1 MAEQLDVFLGKETKP
16 FLEKLF
22 HSMKTNEY
30 LTAVA
35 PTIETEVQKE
45 KTPPVTSSQ
54 SSVATSASSSGT
66 ARRISRIEPES
77 ATNKTA
83 ASKSKSQEPVLKSL
97 TTEGRDLK
105 RRRNSNRSKSR
116 SRSKSKSRSES
127 AERMERIRRSRSRDR
142 RMVERD
148 AREKLSRPNRSPPP
162 MRRYNHHKNH
172 RTSPYHHSGNNNRM
186 PRSRSSSPVSFR
198 KSPPRA
204 DEGFNKLNS
213 KRCRDF
219 DEKGYCMRGET
230 CPWDH
235 GVDPVV
241 LDPTLAINTPSIAIR
256 NAPMHSEYN
265 PDAPDLWNR
274 GPSDFSSNRMQ
285 MPVPAPRPPFGF
297 GYRSGPPG
305 FAPLPGMGQ
314 RDLLIPVPV
323 NDPNRPGDMSGKR
336 RFDNDDINGNQE
348 NQKRKLPMNARLGPR
363 MNQGGQNTAPNC
375 SLELRKIPRGLNVI
389 SHLNDHFSKFGKIT
403 NIQIAY
409 EGDPEAAIIT
419 FNSHAEA
426 NVAYRSTEAV
436 LNNRFIKVF
445 WHSGSGNG
453 ENQTMNGPSGSLP
466 KVSEL
471 SFRKYPVT
479 TTTAQSC
486 ATNTTTQ
493 ADSTN
498 IKTEPTSSSEA
509 QMPGGQTIAAKGT
522 TTYIN
527 SASAAAQ
534 QAQRMKSVKLI
545 QKKRKEQ
552 HKVVVEL
559 AQGLYHKK
567 QELLT
572 RNIDNM
578 KKLIVKL
585 EKTDQLDPQRL
596 QLLSTVKVLQTQ
608 IDNLKKELDSDS
620 VKIGAKTHP
629 SLQIRKTKEQQQKEL
644 LDCELELISKE
655 QQGDNDTYEV
665 TKRYLDLQKSMKHTG
680 FAVPGSRAPIR
691 QQRYGSTSVDRRPT
705 GIKIIGFALS
715 ESDAILGHFKVFYCI
730 PTCSALFEFSF

>member
-1 MAEQLDVFLGKETKP
+1 
-16 FLEKLF
+16 
-22 HSMKTNEY
+22 
-30 LTAVA
+30 
-35 PTIETEVQKE
+35 
-45 KTPPVTSSQ
+45 
-54 SSVATSASSSGT
+54 
-66 ARRISRIEPES
+66 
-77 ATNKTA
+77 
-83 ASKSKSQEPVLKSL
+83 
-97 TTEGRDLK
+97 
-105 RRRNSNRSKSR
+105 
-116 SRSKSKSRSES
+116 
-127 AERMERIRRSRSRDR
+127 MERIRRSRSRDR

-148 AREKLSRPNRSPPP
+148 AREKIGRTNRSSPGP
-162 MRRYNHHKNH
+162 RRYNHNRNH
-172 RTSPYHHSGNNNRM
+172 RASPYHHAMNANRM
-186 PRSRSSSPVSFR
+186 ARSRSVSPVAAGRKSSPSR
-198 KSPPRA
+198 
-204 DEGFNKLNS
+204 DEGFGAKLNS

-241 LDPTLAINTPSIAIR
+241 LDPTLAINTPSTAIR

-274 GPSDFSSNRMQ
+274 GPSDFSSNRMHF
-285 MPVPAPRPPFGF
+285 PVPVPRPPFGF

-314 RDLLIPVPV
+314 RELIPVPV
-323 NDPNRPGDMSGKR
+323 VDPNRPGDMQGKR
-336 RFDNDDINGNQE
+336 RFDNDDMQQGQE
-348 NQKRKLPMNARLGPR
+348 QNPKRKLPMNARLGPR
-363 MNQGGQNTAPNC
+363 INPGNQTNAPNC
-375 SLELRKIPRGLNVI
+375 ALELRKIPRGLNVI

-445 WHSGSGNG
+445 WHSNNAGSG

-479 TTTAQSC
+479 TTAAQSG
-486 ATNTTTQ
+486 ATTTTTQ

-498 IKTEPTSSSEA
+498 SKTEPTSSEA
-509 QMPGGQTIAAKGT
+509 QPVQQIAAKGT

-527 SASAAAQ
+527 SASPAGIQAA
-534 QAQRMKSVKLI
+534 RMKNVKLI
-545 QKKRKEQ
+545 QKKHKEQ
-552 HKVVVEL
+552 QKVVVQL

-578 KKLIVKL
+578 KTLITKL
-585 EKTDQLDPQRL
+585 EKTDQLDPTRP
-596 QLLSTVKVLQTQ
+596 QLLATVKVLQAQ

-620 VKIGAKTHP
+620 LKIQAKSRPTMP
-629 SLQIRKTKEQQQKEL
+629 VRKTKEQQRKEL
-644 LDCELELISKE
+644 LDVELELISKE
-655 QQGDNDTYEV
+655 QQGDIDTYDV
-665 TKRYLDLQKSMKHTG
+665 KKRYLELQKSLKRPG
-680 FAVPGSRAPIR
+680 FPPATARPVVRP
-691 QQRYGSTSVDRRPT
+691 QRYGSSTSVDRRT
-705 GIKIIGFALS
+705 TAIKIAGFALN
-715 ESDAILGHFKVFYCI
+715 ESDAILGHFKVGASEI
-730 PTCSALFEFSF
+730 